1 MSWQEIA
8 KSLPIGQKRKIPCCG
23 EDATSYVSQDNK
35 GIRMGPCFRCGDKRY
50 EPHGPRS
57 AAEILAA
64 RKAVEEIAEMRSI
77 PKRCIHLSHSDT
89 PTEAKLWV
97 LQAGI
102 TPELAETTYGM
113 RYDPVTR
120 RVNIPI
126 TGGFLSR
133 TVFNQRPKYIK
144 AGASKTEM
152 FILEGNEPVVLVEDI
167 LSAIA
172 INRAGYKAIAALGTS
187 ITQTIAAD
195 LGKHS
200 CIISWTDAD
209 KAGDKAWVKLR
220 KRMGLYPTVL
230 HRIRTEKD
238 PKNIHRAEIVRLI
251 EEKLCLI

>member
-23 EDATSYVSQDNK
+23 TDATSYVSQDHR

-50 EPHGPRS
+50 VPHGPRS
-57 AAEILAA
+57 VAEVLAA
-64 RKAVEEIAEMRSI
+64 RAAIDAVAELREI
-77 PKRCIHLSHSDT
+77 PKRCIMLSDT
-89 PTEAKLWV
+89 ETPSEAILWV
-97 LQAGI
+97 LQAGLA
-102 TPELAETTYGM
+102 PEMAETVYGM

-120 RVNIPI
+120 RVCIPI

-133 TVFNQRPKYIK
+133 AVFNERPKYIK

-152 FILEGNEPVVLVEDI
+152 HTLRGEGPAVLVEDI

-172 INRAGYKAIAALGTS
+172 INRAGFTAISALGTA
-187 ITQTIAAD
+187 ITATIAAD
-195 LGKHS
+195 LGKYPVL
-200 CIISWTDAD
+200 ISWTDAD
-209 KAGDKAWVKLR
+209 KAGDKAWAKLR

-238 PKNIHRAEIVRLI
+238 PKEIHRGEIVRLI
-251 EEKLCLI
+251 GECYA